1 MLGRIGQF
9 TNISD
14 FLIYLLEMLL
24 AILVSITFHEYA
36 HAAVA
41 YKLGDPTAKNMG
53 RMSLDP
59 TRHLDLMGIVCFVL
73 FGWGWAKPV
82 MTNSRNLKNP
92 RRDDLLISIA
102 GPVANLITAFV
113 FFAVYFTS
121 KILGNDSVILLNI
134 LSTIVSVNI
143 SFALFN
149 LLPVYPLDGYHVLT
163 SIFPKLGFK
172 FFAFMSHYGMWLLF
186 ALSYSGVLDYILTP
200 AAIAIYDLFFNI
212 CLIFV

>member
-1 MLGRIGQF
+1 MLRYLTSGYELKEILLVLLL
-9 TNISD
+9 TIPTV
-14 FLIYLLEMLL
+14 LIAL
-24 AILVSITFHEYA
+24 TCHEYA
-36 HAAVA
+36 HGYVA

-102 GPVANLITAFV
+102 GPVANLIVAFV
-113 FFAVYFTS
+113 FYAVYFAS
-121 KILGNDSVILLNI
+121 KVLGNDSVILLNI
-134 LSTIVSVNI
+134 LSTIVSINI

-172 FFAFMSHYGMWLLF
+172 FFAFMSRYGMWLLL